1 MLPWRSL
8 TLLIAKLISPS
19 KRAWISSL
27 WMAPLCFGAESLFPK
42 QQSWCIFGSRRLPT
56 KQQRKSWHGSW
67 SWWIKWGNGISFDPP
82 QRKIQFGL
90 TSIMNV
96 LCFLLY
102 FDGCFCCCLASKL
115 TVMCSSSSACCLECP
130 RLWRITN
137 LSLVVNKQDQ
147 RTMKTAIYFWSFRC
161 LRTF

>member
-1 MLPWRSL
+1 M
-8 TLLIAKLISPS
+8 K
-19 KRAWISSL
+19 
-27 WMAPLCFGAESLFPK
+27 APFCFGAESLFPK
-42 QQSWCIFGSRRLPT
+42 QQSWCIFGSSRLPT

-115 TVMCSSSSACCLECP
+115 TVMCSSSGACKVIYTKYSKRWLLWYTPLNVCAENVKSWFKSWVFPFTFQAYILSHTLNCMCVSLFKFHIWILE
-130 RLWRITN
+130 
-137 LSLVVNKQDQ
+137 Q
-147 RTMKTAIYFWSFRC
+147 F
-161 LRTF
+161 